1 MGFKKIIGVLGF
13 LVLGFMPKAI
23 GIPLFQAFL
32 INGKDTLTMWQ
43 TFVPDPVY
51 DLKITSEEGKMYHS
65 SCMSKGYLPTWK
77 IENDSIFLIKLVDES
92 DRDSIKIVDLKTA
105 FKERCINGRVFG
117 KEISYQIEALR
128 YIENMGSDYGTQY
141 CFTIK
146 DGKIID
152 KGEFSKEDD
161 DRIDLDIEDK
171 TDWKNLPDIGVD
183 RLVTVKI
190 ITNDKG
196 ELIDASIEKNRSN
209 FNVVGE
215 DVWKKEA
222 LRQTKLIPKWDI
234 HYKCGQVIDKEREIE
249 FLFGRRH

>member
-1 MGFKKIIGVLGF
+1 MNFKKIIGLLGF
-13 LVLGFMPKAI
+13 LVIGFIPKVI

-51 DLKITSEEGKMYHS
+51 DLKITSEEGTMS
-65 SCMSKGYLPTWK
+65 FASCMSRGYFPTWQ
-77 IENDSIFLIKLVDES
+77 IENDSIFLIKLIDES
-92 DRDSIKIVDLKTA
+92 NRDSIKTVDLQAA

-117 KEISYQIEALR
+117 REISYQIEAYH
-128 YIENMGSDYGTQY
+128 YIENMGSDYGTQL
-141 CFTIK
+141 CFTVK

-152 KGEFSKEDD
+152 KGKFDKVDEW
-161 DRIDLDIEDK
+161 RIDLDIEK
-171 TDWKNLPDIGVD
+171 NTDWKSLPYIGVD

-196 ELIDASIEKNRSN
+196 ELVDASIVKNMT
-209 FNVVGE
+209 NVKVDGE
-215 DVWKKEA
+215 DIWKKEA
-222 LRQTKLIPKWDI
+222 LRQAKLIPKWDI

-249 FLFGRRH
+249 FLFETRH